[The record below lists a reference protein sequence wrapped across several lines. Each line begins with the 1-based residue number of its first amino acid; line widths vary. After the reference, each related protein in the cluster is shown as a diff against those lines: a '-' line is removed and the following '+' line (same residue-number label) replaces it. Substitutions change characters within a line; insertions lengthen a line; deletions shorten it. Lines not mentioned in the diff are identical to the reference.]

1 MLQKFENHLSENLSF
16 LKGKKLLLAV
26 SGGLDSMT
34 MAELLGISGCKIY
47 LAHCNFNLREKESE
61 EDAFFVKL
69 YAERNKLKLFSTSF
83 DTKAFASDS
92 KLSIQVAA
100 RQLRYIWFL
109 ELLVEN
115 DLDYVL
121 TAHHAD
127 DNLETF
133 LINFNRGTGLEG
145 LTGIPQQNG
154 KIIRP
159 LLPFSRQQIEKY
171 AQEHDVAWR
180 EDSSNASDKYMRNQI
195 RHDIVPAF
203 KAHNDNFLNSFVD
216 TLSHLQQAQS
226 MVNDAAA
233 FVYKEVVIE
242 KDDKLIFKIFDLK
255 RLPNYRAYLHHW
267 LRDFGFTAWNDI
279 YSLVDAQSGKQI
291 FSEEFVLLKDREI
304 LILSRISKVKNQ
316 SYFIEKSVAGIEHP
330 LNLLFC
336 NVADISDVSND
347 CIFVDKDKL
356 KFPLELRSWN
366 EGDYFF
372 PFGMEGK
379 KKVSKFFKDEKFSLI
394 DKSGSWLLCSQDQI
408 VWIVGKR
415 LDDRF
420 KVTDKTKNILQI
432 KTA

>member
-1 MLQKFENHLSENLSF
+1 
-16 LKGKKLLLAV
+16 
-26 SGGLDSMT
+26 
-34 MAELLGISGCKIY
+34 
-47 LAHCNFNLREKESE
+47 
-61 EDAFFVKL
+61 
-69 YAERNKLKLFSTSF
+69 
-83 DTKAFASDS
+83 
-92 KLSIQVAA
+92 
-100 RQLRYIWFL
+100 
-109 ELLVEN
+109 
-115 DLDYVL
+115 
-121 TAHHAD
+121 
-127 DNLETF
+127 
-133 LINFNRGTGLEG
+133 
-145 LTGIPQQNG
+145 
-154 KIIRP
+154 
-159 LLPFSRQQIEKY
+159 
-171 AQEHDVAWR
+171 
-180 EDSSNASDKYMRNQI
+180 MRNQI
-195 RHDIVPAF
+195 RHNIVPAF
-203 KAHNDNFLNSFVD
+203 KSHNDNFLSSFAD

-233 FVYKEVVIE
+233 LVYKEVVIE
-242 KDDKLIFKIFDLK
+242 KDDKLVFKIFDLK

-267 LRDFGFTAWNDI
+267 LKEFGFTAWNDI

-316 SYFIEKSVAGIEHP
+316 SYFIEKNVAGIEHP

-347 CIFVDKDKL
+347 CIFVDEDKL
-356 KFPLELRSWN
+356 KFPLELRTWN

-394 DKSGSWLLCSQDQI
+394 DKSGSWLLCSQGQI